1 MTRIKNLIARIFTK
15 KNIKV
20 FLFVFIILW
29 FFVWDSFAADSSNLS
44 QDTLEMFSW
53 LLNFF
58 ISILSWLWFVFAA
71 LAGKLMTND
80 LVYGSFI
87 NMDKMLWLLW
97 NIMKNFANFALWF
110 FFVFSIVKTLFS
122 SIGLGKSKWWD
133 DPMTSAKNTVKTTL
147 LAWLLIQMSWFL
159 VWAAIDL
166 STVATA
172 AVSSLPSQ
180 FISSSD
186 SFKWK
191 LQQVLTNDENGIAN
205 WKQLVINLDDASVAT
220 NLMSEGDNIDV
231 NKLLDTIVP
240 SADTVVWPLMFL
252 WVSIFDITTLSVS
265 SHNEWSIWDWKNL
278 FLELWISGFVIF
290 TFTIMLALMTLFNL
304 FRVITLWII
313 IPMSPLIILLRFLM
327 KDKSKTLLS
336 DSDLSGVTD
345 IKNIFTLIFKP
356 VYMVLVLSIVLIIL
370 SMIKWNVIDK
380 SNFSYKNI
388 YIEQTKVEDRY
399 NSNMD
404 LAWIVNVNMTWVKN
418 TFVDLLVYI
427 FGLILMFFLMK
438 SCFSKK
444 MTWIKFIDDK
454 IGKLSESIW
463 WEQWKIWWLLWT
475 MWVIPVWPNWNKIWI
490 WTMYNG
496 FKNMDESALTRRV
509 LWNDAVEEQKAAI
522 NAWLGIN
529 NDYFEWLATRAKTKE
544 KFIQEAVRVWKA
556 NFATSGNFIVDE
568 SLSQELRLWN
578 GAPGRAEDE
587 KIYWDELSYYFDYNE
602 FKKTTKWNAPTP
614 SNTPESS
621 QDNSQFE

>member
-191 LQQVLTNDENGIAN
+191 LQQVLTNDKNGIAN
-205 WKQLVINLDDASVAT
+205 W
-220 NLMSEGDNIDV
+220 
-231 NKLLDTIVP
+231 
-240 SADTVVWPLMFL
+240 
-252 WVSIFDITTLSVS
+252 
-265 SHNEWSIWDWKNL
+265 
-278 FLELWISGFVIF
+278 
-290 TFTIMLALMTLFNL
+290 
-304 FRVITLWII
+304 
-313 IPMSPLIILLRFLM
+313 
-327 KDKSKTLLS
+327 
-336 DSDLSGVTD
+336 
-345 IKNIFTLIFKP
+345 
-356 VYMVLVLSIVLIIL
+356 
-370 SMIKWNVIDK
+370 
-380 SNFSYKNI
+380 
-388 YIEQTKVEDRY
+388 
-399 NSNMD
+399 
-404 LAWIVNVNMTWVKN
+404 
-418 TFVDLLVYI
+418 
-427 FGLILMFFLMK
+427 
-438 SCFSKK
+438 
-444 MTWIKFIDDK
+444 
-454 IGKLSESIW
+454 
-463 WEQWKIWWLLWT
+463 
-475 MWVIPVWPNWNKIWI
+475 
-490 WTMYNG
+490 
-496 FKNMDESALTRRV
+496 
-509 LWNDAVEEQKAAI
+509 
-522 NAWLGIN
+522 
-529 NDYFEWLATRAKTKE
+529 
-544 KFIQEAVRVWKA
+544 
-556 NFATSGNFIVDE
+556 
-568 SLSQELRLWN
+568 
-578 GAPGRAEDE
+578 
-587 KIYWDELSYYFDYNE
+587 
-602 FKKTTKWNAPTP
+602 
-614 SNTPESS
+614 
-621 QDNSQFE
+621 